1 MCKAEEKR
9 VSKKRRGRCKCK
21 KRGIIKLEIK
31 NKKTEA
37 WRVWSGLF
45 VIYIGIN
52 LVRLILSISLK
63 KSEREWITR
72 EERKD
77 KEK

>member
-1 MCKAEEKR
+1 M
-9 VSKKRRGRCKCK
+9 
-21 KRGIIKLEIK
+21 EIK

-37 WRVWSGLF
+37 WGVWAGLF
-45 VIYIGIN
+45 VVYIGVI
-52 LVRLILSISLK
+52 LIWQILSISLK

>member
-31 NKKTEA
+31 NKKTKA
-37 WRVWSGLF
+37 WGVWAGLF
-45 VIYIGIN
+45 VIYIW
-52 LVRLILSISLK
+52 LILIWQILSM
-63 KSEREWITR
+63 R
-72 EERKD
+72 D
-77 KEK
+77 G

>member
-1 MCKAEEKR
+1 M
-9 VSKKRRGRCKCK
+9 SKKRRGKCKCK

-37 WRVWSGLF
+37 WGVWAGLF

-52 LVRLILSISLK
+52 LIWLILSISLK
-63 KSEREWITR
+63 KSEIEWITR

>member
-1 MCKAEEKR
+1 M
-9 VSKKRRGRCKCK
+9 
-21 KRGIIKLEIK
+21 EIK

-37 WRVWSGLF
+37 WGVWSGLF
-45 VIYIGIN
+45 VIYIWLI
-52 LVRLILSISLK
+52 LIWLILSISLK